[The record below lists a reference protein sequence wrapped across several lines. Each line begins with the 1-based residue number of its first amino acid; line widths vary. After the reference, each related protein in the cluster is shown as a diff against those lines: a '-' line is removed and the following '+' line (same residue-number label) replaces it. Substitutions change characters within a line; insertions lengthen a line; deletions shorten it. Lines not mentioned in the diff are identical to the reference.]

1 MGKIETDTIL
11 FDIDRTL
18 LNTSL
23 FIRKLTDLHAN
34 TLRITWEEAKGKFEE
49 YVSSIKSPYH
59 FDYIEF
65 AECLSDSPETL
76 NLLLDRYLNDASLY
90 PKYSDVDTTLI
101 SLKQIGFDI
110 GIFSE
115 GVPRFQA
122 NKLKNLNLSV
132 FQDNLIFIGQTKRS
146 HEFLGRIP
154 DGATI
159 VDDNPEVI
167 DVLVEYGRFNPIYI
181 NREKS
186 DKRPDSAMIESLSE
200 LPELIRKP

>member
-1 MGKIETDTIL
+1 MEKIETDTIL

-23 FIRKLTDLHAN
+23 FIRNLINFHSE
-34 TLRITWEEAKGKFEE
+34 TLGITSKIARDQFED
-49 YVSSIKSPYH
+49 YVNSIESSYY
-59 FDYIEF
+59 FDYIEL
-65 AECLSDSPETL
+65 AERISESPETL
-76 NLLLDRYLNDASLY
+76 SLLLDRYLNDASLY

-132 FQDNLIFIGQTKRS
+132 FKDNLIFIGQTKRS
-146 HEFLGRIP
+146 HEFLSRIP
-154 DGATI
+154 EGAAI

-167 DVLVEYGRFNPIYI
+167 DVLVKYGRFNPIYI

-186 DKRPDSAMIESLSE
+186 DERPDSAMIESLSE
-200 LPELIRKP
+200 LLELIRKP